1 MNISRLSWQNL
12 ISNPLNTTLSLLLMT
27 FGVGI
32 ISLLFLLNNQIEQ
45 QLQANLRGVDMV
57 VGSKGSP
64 LQLILSSIYHIDN
77 PTGNIPYS
85 EAIKIDNNS
94 LVDLTVPLSYGDSY
108 NGFRIVGTTHQYPEL
123 YEMSLKKGRL
133 WSRSLEVVLGSTV
146 AQIHRLKI
154 GDTFYGTHGLIEGG
168 HVHDEYAYEVVGIFN
183 HSYTILDQLILTNTQ
198 SVWQVHNHEV
208 VEQGHEHQEC
218 DHEHHDDEHSHE
230 HHNCDHEHNIEEST
244 ASGLELNTSIPEDA
258 MITSLLVKF
267 KSPIGLIQLPRK
279 INETTNLQA
288 AVPALEISRLTN
300 LLGFGVQTINIIAF
314 IIIIVSGLSIFISLY
329 NSLKKRRYELA
340 LMRVHG
346 ASKWQLV
353 QLVLQEGIILSVIG
367 TVLGLLISRITLL
380 IITLFAEHKYTFS
393 SFQFNLLNEELW
405 LLPIALLIGI
415 VASIIPT
422 VLSYN
427 INIPKTLSNE

>member
-1 MNISRLSWQNL
+1 MNISKLSWQNL
-12 ISNPLNTTLSLLLMT
+12 ISNPLNTALSLLLMT
-27 FGVGI
+27 FGAGI

-77 PTGNIPYS
+77 PTGNIPYR
-85 EAIKIDNNS
+85 EAIKIDNNP
-94 LVDLTVPLSYGDSY
+94 LVDLTVPLSFGDSY
-108 NGFRIVGTTHQYPEL
+108 NGFRIVGTTHRYPEL
-123 YEMSLKKGRL
+123 YEMSLNKGRL
-133 WSRSLEVVLGSTV
+133 WSQSLEVVLGSKV
-146 AQIHRLKI
+146 AKIHKLKI
-154 GDTFYGTHGLIEGG
+154 GDTFYGTHGLVEGG
-168 HVHDEYAYEVVGIFN
+168 HVHDEYAYEVVGVFN
-183 HSYTILDQLILTNTQ
+183 PSYTILDQLILTNTQ

-208 VEQGHEHQEC
+208 IDQGK
-218 DHEHHDDEHSHE
+218 E
-230 HHNCDHEHNIEEST
+230 HHNGQHHNHEHENHTEELT
-244 ASGLELNTSIPEDA
+244 ATMLGSSSSIPEDA

-279 INETTNLQA
+279 INETTNMQA

-329 NSLKKRRYELA
+329 NSLKKRRYELS

-346 ASKWQLV
+346 ATKWQLV
-353 QLVLQEGIILSVIG
+353 QLVLQEGITLSLTG
-367 TVLGLLISRITLL
+367 TIFGLLISRITLL
-380 IITLFAEHKYTFS
+380 MLPLFAEQKYTFV
-393 SFQFNLLNEELW
+393 SFQFNFLSEELW
-405 LLPIALLIGI
+405 LLPLSLLIG
-415 VASIIPT
+415 VAASLIPT
-422 VLSYN
+422 ILSYN

>member
-27 FGVGI
+27 LGVGI

-123 YEMSLKKGRL
+123 YEMSLNKGRL

-146 AQIHRLKI
+146 AQIHQLKI

-183 HSYTILDQLILTNTQ
+183 PSYTILDQLILTNTQ

-208 VEQGHEHQEC
+208 IEQSHEHQEC

-230 HHNCDHEHNIEEST
+230 HHNCDHEHHIEEST
-244 ASGLELNTSIPEDA
+244 ASGLELNTIVPEDA

-415 VASIIPT
+415 VASLIPT

>member
-1 MNISRLSWQNL
+1 
-12 ISNPLNTTLSLLLMT
+12 MT
-27 FGVGI
+27 FGAGI

-77 PTGNIPYS
+77 PTGNIPYR

-94 LVDLTVPLSYGDSY
+94 LVDLAVPLSFGDSY

-123 YEMSLKKGRL
+123 YEMSLNKGRL
-133 WSRSLEVVLGSTV
+133 WSQSLEVVLGSSV
-146 AQIHRLKI
+146 AEIHKLKI

-168 HVHDEYAYEVVGIFN
+168 HVHDEYAYEVVGVFN
-183 HSYTILDQLILTNTQ
+183 PSYTILDQLILTNTQ

-208 VEQGHEHQEC
+208 IDQGEEYHNGQ
-218 DHEHHDDEHSHE
+218 
-230 HHNCDHEHNIEEST
+230 HHNNDHKHDTEEST
-244 ASGLELNTSIPEDA
+244 VTMLGPSSSVPEDA

-279 INETTNLQA
+279 INETTNMQA

-300 LLGFGVQTINIIAF
+300 LLGFGVQTINTIAF

-329 NSLKKRRYELA
+329 NSLKKRRYELS

-346 ASKWQLV
+346 ATKRQLA
-353 QLVLQEGIILSVIG
+353 QLVLQEGIILSLIG
-367 TVLGLLISRITLL
+367 TIFGLLISRITLL
-380 IITLFAEHKYTFS
+380 MIPLFAEQKYTFV
-393 SFQFNLLNEELW
+393 SFQFYFLKEELW
-405 LLPIALLIGI
+405 LLPVALLIG
-415 VASIIPT
+415 VAASLIPII
-422 VLSYN
+422 LSYN

>member
-45 QLQANLRGVDMV
+45 QLQANLKGVDMV

-94 LVDLTVPLSYGDSY
+94 LVDFTIPLSYGDSY

-123 YEMSLKKGRL
+123 YEMSLNKGRL
-133 WSRSLEVVLGSTV
+133 WSRNLEVVVGSNV

-154 GDTFYGTHGLIEGG
+154 GDTFYGSHGLIEGG
-168 HVHDEYAYEVVGIFN
+168 HVHDEYEYEVVGILN
-183 HSYTILDQLILTNTQ
+183 PSYTILDQLILTNTQ
-198 SVWQVHNHEV
+198 SVWQVHHHETI
-208 VEQGHEHQEC
+208 EKGHEY
-218 DHEHHDDEHSHE
+218 HE
-230 HHNCDHEHNIEEST
+230 EESV
-244 ASGLELNTSIPEDA
+244 ASELTLNSNIPEDA

-267 KSPIGLIQLPRK
+267 KSSIGLIQLPRK

-288 AVPALEISRLTN
+288 AVPAIEISRLTN
-300 LLGFGVQTINIIAF
+300 LLGFGIQTINIIAF

-367 TVLGLLISRITLL
+367 TIFGLFISRITVLT
-380 IITLFAEHKYTFS
+380 ITLFTENKHAFS
-393 SFQFNLLNEELW
+393 SFQYNLLYEELW
-405 LLPIALLIGI
+405 LFPIALLIGI
-415 VASIIPT
+415 VASLIPT

-427 INIPKTLSNE
+427 INIPKILSNE

>member
-12 ISNPLNTTLSLLLMT
+12 ISNPLNTMLSLLLMT

-123 YEMSLKKGRL
+123 YEMSLNKGRL

-146 AQIHRLKI
+146 AQIHQLKI

-183 HSYTILDQLILTNTQ
+183 PSYTILDQLILTNTQ

-208 VEQGHEHQEC
+208 IEQSH
-218 DHEHHDDEHSHE
+218 EHSHE
-230 HHNCDHEHNIEEST
+230 HHNCDHEHHIEEST
-244 ASGLELNTSIPEDA
+244 ASGLELNASVPEDA

-367 TVLGLLISRITLL
+367 TVFGLLISRITLL

-427 INIPKTLSNE
+427 INIPKTLSKE